1 MRCNIGAAVLAA
13 IAPLGALA
21 ADSVVTTDPET
32 GFTFSSYAASY
43 AIGKTLTIRVAIPSN
58 ATPNAPYD
66 AVVQLAAPVEVGWT
80 GLAWGGSM
88 VQNPLTIG
96 WANGN
101 SAIITP
107 RWATGHSTPA
117 VYSGATLQVLKIGTH
132 TNGTHWQV
140 TAKCTGC
147 TSYTGA
153 SGAKVLSPTGSNR
166 LAFAYSKSK
175 PSNPSSGSSS
185 FPVHDVT
192 NYWSH
197 DFAAAQNVNFAALVA
212 KNS

>member
-132 TNGTHWQV
+132 TNG
-140 TAKCTGC
+140 
-147 TSYTGA
+147 A